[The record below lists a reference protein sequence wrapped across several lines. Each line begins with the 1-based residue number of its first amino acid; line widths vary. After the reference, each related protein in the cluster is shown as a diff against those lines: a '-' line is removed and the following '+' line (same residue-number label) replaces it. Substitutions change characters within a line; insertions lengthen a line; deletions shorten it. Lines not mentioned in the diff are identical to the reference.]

1 MAINKKDIQPMFDDV
16 RIKLT
21 SGLYVIKSVS
31 ENTLISITTLDKI
44 KAGDMVNPSIVVA
57 LHSYFKNLTKG

>member
-1 MAINKKDIQPMFDDV
+1 MAINKNDIQPMFDD
-16 RIKLT
+16 IHKKLA
-21 SGLYVIKSVS
+21 SGLYVIKAVYEDTLVS
-31 ENTLISITTLDKI
+31 IKTLDKI